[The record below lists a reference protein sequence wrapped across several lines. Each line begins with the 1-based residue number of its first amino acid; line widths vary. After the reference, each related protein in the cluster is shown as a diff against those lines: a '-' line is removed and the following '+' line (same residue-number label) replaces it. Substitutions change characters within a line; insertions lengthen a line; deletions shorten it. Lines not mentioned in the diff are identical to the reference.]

1 MDQKKE
7 SLLDILEPMLFND
20 LIDSF
25 VEDGTMSP
33 VEGVLRKIN
42 FVKDSKQKETAM
54 DAMLTATEEYAR
66 NIRKMGKPNLTFNQL
81 LHAWYKA
88 MNPPQTDDE
97 IAARCIEMV
106 RNPPAIEVL
115 PFPKNLPGPY

>member
-1 MDQKKE
+1 
-7 SLLDILEPMLFND
+7 
-20 LIDSF
+20 
-25 VEDGTMSP
+25 MSRRDP
-33 VEGVLRKIN
+33 
-42 FVKDSKQKETAM
+42 AM